1 MNKNTCFLKP
11 ELRKN
16 FYISR
21 AQQPIIGHI
30 VDAKIKKITKLNND
44 KGYILSVHI
53 NDCDKILFDNIDEN
67 ALQML
72 IDNNKTWFD
81 NNLSTHDITDM
92 FKDSVCEH
100 TNTMSIIIND
110 NTKIYINNHSYDA
123 VELLTHDMT
132 YFRKCML
139 NIRVQHAGLYIYS
152 KQTFNR
158 WYANSINIYDEDTDI
173 EEKENI
179 EESWGSLVEESDNV
193 LKNRITSL
201 ENTRSKIKNLYLD
214 ICKNNSSK
222 EWECKI
228 KELKNLI
235 QNIIF

>member
-1 MNKNTCFLKP
+1 
-11 ELRKN
+11 
-16 FYISR
+16 
-21 AQQPIIGHI
+21 
-30 VDAKIKKITKLNND
+30 
-44 KGYILSVHI
+44 
-53 NDCDKILFDNIDEN
+53 
-67 ALQML
+67 
-72 IDNNKTWFD
+72 
-81 NNLSTHDITDM
+81 
-92 FKDSVCEH
+92 
-100 TNTMSIIIND
+100 
-110 NTKIYINNHSYDA
+110 
-123 VELLTHDMT
+123 
-132 YFRKCML
+132 ML